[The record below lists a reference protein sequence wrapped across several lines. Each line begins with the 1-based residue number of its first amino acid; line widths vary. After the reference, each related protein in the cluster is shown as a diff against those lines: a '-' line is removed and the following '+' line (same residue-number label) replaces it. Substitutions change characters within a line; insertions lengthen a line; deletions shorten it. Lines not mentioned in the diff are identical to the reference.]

1 MTSNYKT
8 ALINLVQKISTRA
21 TLIGVSRPPECDDV
35 QEVRAS
41 LFCVK
46 FILSHLT
53 IFLRKINA
61 HQSPTRM
68 NDAVAKEEE
77 EEDAVAKED

>member
-1 MTSNYKT
+1 M
-8 ALINLVQKISTRA
+8 STRA

-46 FILSHLT
+46 FIPSHLT

-77 EEDAVAKED
+77 EEEAAKEGEEEDADAKEEDAAKEE